1 MTFGRAHDIWSRV
14 VSGDKTLTEEEV
26 KAAAKWFDGF
36 IDKLQDKASQSK
48 EELDDA
54 IQTQEKDAL
63 EKMSGAAESD
73 QRQLYDFIS
82 KYDDLVNWLK
92 RES

>member
-1 MTFGRAHDIWSRV
+1 MTFGKAHDIWSRV
-14 VSGDKTLTEEEV
+14 VGGDKTLTKDEV
-26 KAAAKWFDGF
+26 KVAAKWFDGF
-36 IDKLQDKASQSK
+36 IDKLQDKANQTK
-48 EELDDA
+48 QKLEDE
-54 IQTQEKDAL
+54 IQTQEKDAI

-73 QRQLYDFIS
+73 QRQLYDFIR